1 MIYVIDHEDSFT
13 YNLVHLLDNFAPTY
27 VSNYFNIDKKKLDS
41 CKIIVFSPG
50 PGDPSHYSETQK
62 IYHQYKGLKKIVGI
76 CLGFQQILY
85 AEKGQIIPQ
94 KKIYHG
100 YQSRI
105 KVLKGSSLFE
115 PNKILLGGRYHSLK
129 LKEPF
134 SHQNLKIT
142 MRCVETN
149 VAMAIEDTINNV
161 YGFQFHPDSFL
172 TVDGKFL
179 IQKIIQAK

>member
-13 YNLVHLLDNFAPTY
+13 YNLVHLLDNFGTTY
-27 VSNYFNIDKKKLDS
+27 VSNYFNIDKKKLDA

-50 PGDPSHYSETQK
+50 PGDPSHYPETQK
-62 IYHQYKGLKKIVGI
+62 IYHQYKGLKKIIGI

-85 AEKGQIIPQ
+85 AEKGKIIAQ
-94 KKIYHG
+94 KKIFHG

-105 KVLKGSSLFE
+105 KVLNGSSIFK
-115 PNKILLGGRYHSLK
+115 PNKILLGGRYHSLQ

-134 SHQNLKIT
+134 YNKNLKIT
-142 MRCVETN
+142 MRCAETN

-179 IQKIIQAK
+179 IQKILQAK